1 MPLHTYAAPFAQG
14 LQIRC
19 NRRGGAGFWSGLA
32 AAAMAF
38 STVLDCTPTELHNYL
53 PAQLHG

>member
-1 MPLHTYAAPFAQG
+1 MPLHAYAAPFAQVG
-14 LQIRC
+14 RYEP
-19 NRRGGAGFWSGLA
+19 RVGVARGFVAVLPLRQWR
-32 AAAMAF
+32 F